1 MSGLSRPVIAA
12 SVVALVALGLIS
24 LTVGKVSI
32 PLSVWLDPGQ
42 DPRWLIVM
50 ELRLPRA
57 ILGLLVGFALGL
69 SGAAAQGYTRNPLAD
84 PGVLGVSSIAALGAV
99 CALYFGLGFQQP
111 FAVPLMA
118 VLGAICGVAL
128 LLGLSGASESVVTFV
143 LAGVILNIVGGA
155 AVALALSLAP
165 DPFAAQ
171 EIINWLM
178 GALVDRSRNDVF
190 FALPLIVIGAVFL
203 FSLGSALDALTL
215 GEDGARSMGIDL
227 RRTRIAL
234 VLGIGLT
241 TGAAVAV
248 SGVIGFVGLVI
259 PHLMRPLVGHRPG
272 ALLLPSALGGAVLV
286 MAADILVRVVP
297 TGAEIK
303 LGIALSVIG
312 GPFFLMLLLRLR
324 RQLT

>member
-1 MSGLSRPVIAA
+1 
-12 SVVALVALGLIS
+12 
-24 LTVGKVSI
+24 
-32 PLSVWLDPGQ
+32 
-42 DPRWLIVM
+42 
-50 ELRLPRA
+50 
-57 ILGLLVGFALGL
+57 
-69 SGAAAQGYTRNPLAD
+69 
-84 PGVLGVSSIAALGAV
+84 
-99 CALYFGLGFQQP
+99 
-111 FAVPLMA
+111 
-118 VLGAICGVAL
+118 
-128 LLGLSGASESVVTFV
+128 
-143 LAGVILNIVGGA
+143 
-155 AVALALSLAP
+155 
-165 DPFAAQ
+165 
-171 EIINWLM
+171 
-178 GALVDRSRNDVF
+178 LVDRSRNDVF

>member
-1 MSGLSRPVIAA
+1 MSGLSRTIIGA
-12 SVVALVALGLIS
+12 SVITLLALGLIS
-24 LTVGKVSI
+24 LTVGKVYI

-57 ILGLLVGFALGL
+57 ILGALVGAALGL

-118 VLGAICGVAL
+118 VLGAVCGVAL

-178 GALVDRSRNDVF
+178 GALVDRSRNDVI
-190 FALPLIVIGAVFL
+190 FALPLIALGAVFL
-203 FSLGSALDALTL
+203 FSLVPALDALTL